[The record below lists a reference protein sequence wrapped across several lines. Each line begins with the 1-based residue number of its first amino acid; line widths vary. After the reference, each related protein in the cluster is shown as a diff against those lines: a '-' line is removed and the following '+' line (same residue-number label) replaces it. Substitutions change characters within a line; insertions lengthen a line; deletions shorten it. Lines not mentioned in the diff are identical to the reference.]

1 MARSID
7 MAFARHIDSWV
18 GLVACSVLFLFSR
31 IRSRLGGPHQPDLR
45 STTPPGQHEVPRAQR
60 VLAIKLYGLGNIT
73 MLLPAMAALRQGLPG
88 AEIDFL
94 TLRENRTLLE
104 RAGVVDHAIGIS
116 AESYSRLL
124 GSLWRAFRTIRQR
137 HYDLVIDFEQ
147 FAKLSAIV
155 AYLSG
160 APERIGF
167 NTDGQRRGWLFTTR
181 VVYTDSEHM
190 REIFMRLLRPLG
202 IDSCPEAPPLPT
214 RPEEA
219 ARAVA
224 ILAEHGVAPDHFPLV
239 GVHVGSGPNFYE
251 VPLKRWPTQSF
262 ARLCDALVERHGA
275 RIVFTGKGN
284 GERALIRETTALMH
298 HPAIDTCDR
307 LSVGELL
314 ALLRVCHL
322 VVSNDT
328 SVMHLAAAL
337 KTPVAALFGPTN
349 PLQYGPGNDEDLVF
363 YKDLFCSPCLTN
375 YNLKVSYCSDP
386 VCIRTISV
394 EEALAGIEKRFLSD
408 DAPLRARAEAGRAGA
423 PRAAESD

>member
-1 MARSID
+1 
-7 MAFARHIDSWV
+7 
-18 GLVACSVLFLFSR
+18 
-31 IRSRLGGPHQPDLR
+31 
-45 STTPPGQHEVPRAQR
+45 
-60 VLAIKLYGLGNIT
+60 
-73 MLLPAMAALRQGLPG
+73 MAALRQELPG

-104 RAGVVDHAIGIS
+104 RAGVVDHAIGVS
-116 AESYSRLL
+116 ADGYGRLM
-124 GSLWRAFRTIRQR
+124 GSLWRAFRTIRR
-137 HYDLVIDFEQ
+137 RRYDLVIDFEQ
-147 FAKLSAIV
+147 FIKLSAII

-190 REIFMRLLRPLG
+190 RGIFIRLLRPLG
-202 IDSCPEAPPLPT
+202 IDSYPDPPPLPIE
-214 RPEEA
+214 PEEA
-219 ARAVA
+219 ARSMS

-239 GVHVGSGPNFYE
+239 AVHVGSGPNFYE

-262 ARLCDALVERHGA
+262 ARLCDALIERHGA
-275 RIVFTGKGN
+275 SIVFTGKGN
-284 GERALIRETTALMH
+284 GERALIQQTMALMH
-298 HPAIDTCDR
+298 HPAIDTCDQ

-314 ALLRVCHL
+314 GLLRACHL

-337 KTPVAALFGPTN
+337 KRPLVALFGPTN
-349 PLQYGPGNDEDLVF
+349 PLQYGPGNAEDLVF

-394 EEALAGIEKRFLSD
+394 EEALAGIEERFLGA
-408 DAPLRARAEAGRAGA
+408 DAPLRAQVEASADDR
-423 PRAAESD
+423 RQAAESE

>member
-1 MARSID
+1 MARPVD
-7 MAFARHIDSWV
+7 MAFARHIDTWV
-18 GLVACSVLFLFSR
+18 GLVACSLLYLFSR

-45 STTPPGQHEVPRAQR
+45 STTPPGQHEVPRPQR

-104 RAGVVDHAIGIS
+104 RAGVVDHAIAVS
-116 AESYSRLL
+116 ADGYGRLF
-124 GSLWRAFRTIRQR
+124 GSLWGAFRTIRR
-137 HYDLVIDFEQ
+137 RRYDLVIDFEQ
-147 FAKLSAIV
+147 FAKLSAII

-190 REIFMRLLRPLG
+190 RGIFTRLLRPLG
-202 IDSCPEAPPLPT
+202 IDSCPEALSLPT
-214 RPEEA
+214 DPEET
-219 ARAVA
+219 ARTEAMLV
-224 ILAEHGVAPDHFPLV
+224 EHGVALDHFPLV

-251 VPLKRWPTQSF
+251 VPLKRWPTRSF
-262 ARLCDALVERHGA
+262 AELCDALVERHGA
-275 RIVFTGKGN
+275 TIVFTGKGE
-284 GERALIRETTALMH
+284 GERALIRETMALMH
-298 HPAIDTCDR
+298 HPAIDTCDQF
-307 LSVGELL
+307 SVGELL
-314 ALLRVCHL
+314 ALLRACHL

-337 KTPVAALFGPTN
+337 KRPLAALFGPTN
-349 PLQYGPGNDEDLVF
+349 PLQYGPGNDEDLVL

-394 EEALAGIEKRFLSD
+394 EEALAEIEARFLSK
-408 DAPLRARAEAGRAGA
+408 
-423 PRAAESD
+423 ESK

>member
-1 MARSID
+1 MARSVD
-7 MAFARHIDSWV
+7 MAFARYIDTWV
-18 GLVACSVLFLFSR
+18 GLVVCSVLFVFSR
-31 IRSRLGGPHQPDLR
+31 IRSRFGGPHQPDLR

-60 VLAIKLYGLGNIT
+60 VLAIKLYGLGNVT
-73 MLLPAMAALRQGLPG
+73 MLLPAVAAVRQGLPG
-88 AEIDFL
+88 VEIDFL

-104 RAGVVDHAIGIS
+104 RAGVVDRTIGVS
-116 AESYSRLL
+116 AEGYGRLI
-124 GSLWRAFRTIRQR
+124 GSLWRAFRAIRR
-137 HYDLVIDFEQ
+137 RRYDLVIDFEQ
-147 FAKLSAIV
+147 FVKLSAII

-190 REIFMRLLRPLG
+190 LGIFMRLLRPLG
-202 IDSCPEAPPLPT
+202 IDSHPEAPSLAIE
-214 RPEEA
+214 PEEA
-219 ARAVA
+219 ARAGA

-251 VPLKRWPTQSF
+251 VPLKRWPTRSF
-262 ARLCDALVERHGA
+262 AGLCDALIERHGA
-275 RIVFTGKGN
+275 SIVFTGKGSE
-284 GERALIRETTALMH
+284 ERALIRETTALMH
-298 HPAIDTCDR
+298 HPAIDSCDQ

-314 ALLRVCHL
+314 ALLRACHL

-337 KTPVAALFGPTN
+337 KTPVVALFGPTN
-349 PLQYGPGNDEDLVF
+349 PLQYGPGNDEDLVL

-394 EEALAGIEKRFLSD
+394 EEVLAEIEGHFLGT
-408 DAPLRARAEAGRAGA
+408 DAPMRPRLETAGDGA
-423 PRAAESD
+423 PRSAESD

>member
-307 LSVGELL
+307 LSGGELL

-408 DAPLRARAEAGRAGA
+408 DAPLRARVEAGRAGA
-423 PRAAESD
+423 PRTGESD

>member
-1 MARSID
+1 MARSVD

-18 GLVACSVLFLFSR
+18 GLAACSVLFLFSR
-31 IRSRLGGPHQPDLR
+31 IRSRFGGPHQPDLR
-45 STTPPGQHEVPRAQR
+45 STTPPGQHAVPRPQR
-60 VLAIKLYGLGNIT
+60 ILAIKLYGLGNIT

-104 RAGVVDHAIGIS
+104 RAGVVDHAIGVS
-116 AESYSRLL
+116 AEGYGRLI
-124 GSLWRAFRTIRQR
+124 GSLWQAFRTIRR
-137 HYDLVIDFEQ
+137 RRYDLVIDFEQ
-147 FAKLSAIV
+147 FVKLSAII

-167 NTDGQRRGWLFTTR
+167 NTDGQRRGWLFTIR

-190 REIFMRLLRPLG
+190 RNIFMRLLRPLG
-202 IDSCPEAPPLPT
+202 VYLRPETPPLPIE
-214 RPEEA
+214 PQEA
-219 ARAVA
+219 ARAEA
-224 ILAEHGVAPDHFPLV
+224 ILAQHGVAPDHFPLV

-251 VPLKRWPTQSF
+251 VPLKRWPTRSF
-262 ARLCDALVERHGA
+262 ARLCDALIKRHGA
-275 RIVFTGKGN
+275 SIVFTGKGN
-284 GERALIRETTALMH
+284 GERALIRETMALMQ
-298 HPAIDTCDR
+298 HPAIDTCDQ

-314 ALLRVCHL
+314 GLLRACHL

-337 KTPVAALFGPTN
+337 KRPLAALFGPTN

-386 VCIRTISV
+386 VCIQTIGV
-394 EEALAGIEKRFLSD
+394 EEALAGIEERFLSA
-408 DAPLRARAEAGRAGA
+408 DAPPREKVEAGEGGGRQ
-423 PRAAESD
+423 AAESE

>member
-1 MARSID
+1 MARSVD
-7 MAFARHIDSWV
+7 MGFARHIDSWV
-18 GLVACSVLFLFSR
+18 GLLACSLLFLFSR
-31 IRSRLGGPHQPDLR
+31 IRSRLGGPHQPGLR

-60 VLAIKLYGLGNIT
+60 VLVIKLYGLGNIT
-73 MLLPAMAALRQGLPG
+73 MLLPAMAALRRGLPG

-104 RAGVVDHAIGIS
+104 RAAVVDHTIGIN
-116 AESYSRLL
+116 AEGYGGLI
-124 GSLWRAFRTIRQR
+124 GSLWRAFLTIRR
-137 HYDLVIDFEQ
+137 RRYDLVIDFEQ
-147 FAKLSAIV
+147 FVKLSAII

-190 REIFMRLLRPLG
+190 RGIFMRLLRPLG
-202 IDSCPEAPPLPT
+202 IDSFPEARPLPT
-214 RPEEA
+214 EPEEA
-219 ARAVA
+219 TRSEA
-224 ILAEHGVAPDHFPLV
+224 ILAKHGVAPDHFPLV

-275 RIVFTGKGN
+275 SIVFTGKGE
-284 GERALIRETTALMH
+284 GERALIRQTMALMH
-298 HPAIDTCDR
+298 HPAVDTCDQ

-314 ALLRVCHL
+314 ALLRACHL

-328 SVMHLAAAL
+328 SVMHLSAAV
-337 KTPVAALFGPTN
+337 KTPVAALFGPTS
-349 PLQYGPGNDEDLVF
+349 PLQYGPGNDEDLIF

-375 YNLKVSYCSDP
+375 YNLKVSYCSEP
-386 VCIRTISV
+386 VCIRTIGV
-394 EEALAGIEKRFLSD
+394 EEVLAGIEERL
-408 DAPLRARAEAGRAGA
+408 LGAE
-423 PRAAESD
+423 PSS